1 MARGGAD
8 NASYVYGVLR
18 SSGRRKP
25 AGKGID
31 GKPLRMV
38 AADGIAALASDVPD
52 APLEAG
58 RDELLTH
65 AHVLE
70 RALEGGAVLPMQF
83 GVVMPDDDAI
93 REELLSTHRVQ
104 LKAQLDEMEGKVEMN
119 VKALYDEAA
128 ILREVVDE
136 DRDIAGLREAIK
148 DQPEDATYYER
159 IRLGELIAA
168 AVSARRE
175 RDEEMV
181 VDRLA
186 PHAVAL
192 EAGDPVHERMVVNLS
207 LLLEKDRENEFEDAL
222 EELAAEQ
229 HPRIG
234 FKLTGPLP
242 PHSFVELSVG
252 G

>member
-1 MARGGAD
+1 MPRRGA
-8 NASYVYGVLR
+8 NSASYVYGVLR
-18 SSGRRKP
+18 SRRRKP

-31 GKPLRMV
+31 GKPLRVV
-38 AADGIAALASDVPD
+38 AANGIAALASDVPPV
-52 APLEAG
+52 PLEAG

-70 RALEGGAVLPMQF
+70 RALEGGPVLPMQF

-93 REELLSTHRVQ
+93 REDLLSAHHEQ
-104 LKAQLDEMEGKVEMN
+104 LRAQLDEMEGKVEMN
-119 VKALYDEAA
+119 VKGLYDEAA
-128 ILREVVDE
+128 ILREVLDE
-136 DRDIAGLREAIK
+136 DRDIAGLREAIRG
-148 DQPEDATYYER
+148 QPEDATYYER

-181 VDRLA
+181 VARLA
-186 PHAVAL
+186 PHAAEL
-192 EAGDPVHERMVVNLS
+192 RAGDPIHERMVVNLS
-207 LLLEKDRENEFEDAL
+207 LLLERNRENELEDAL